1 MSWSEAEEPGCP
13 GDAGYAPVETVIV
26 PRARDL
32 GGFEVRRALP
42 SAQRPMIG
50 PFIFFDQMGP
60 TVLAPGQAVDVRPH
74 PHIGLATVTWL
85 IAGELLHRDS
95 LGSVQR
101 IRPGEVNWMT
111 AGSGIVH
118 SERTPAD
125 ARGGGAPLAGIQT
138 WIALPR
144 AHEETAPQ
152 FAHYGAGQVPLIEDR
167 GVRIALIAGHLWGQ
181 RSPVAVFSETV
192 YADIRLPPDR
202 EVPVPGEIEERGIY
216 VLTGAVEIGGNTF
229 AAGSLAVLRTGGTI
243 VVRAAAESHLFLIG
257 GAAMDGPR
265 HLWWNFVSSS
275 RERIE
280 AAKRDWRERRFAPVP
295 GESDFIPLP
304 E

>member
-1 MSWSEAEEPGCP
+1 MSWSDAEEPGCP
-13 GDAGYAPVETVIV
+13 GNAGCAPVETVIV
-26 PRARDL
+26 PRARNL
-32 GGFEVRRALP
+32 GDFEVRRALP

-60 TVLAPGQAVDVRPH
+60 TVLRPGQAVDVRPH

-125 ARGGGAPLAGIQT
+125 ARGGGAPLAGIQA

-144 AHEETAPQ
+144 AHEETAPR

-167 GVRIALIAGHLWGQ
+167 GVRIAVIAGSLWGQ

-192 YADIRLPPDR
+192 YADIRLPAGR
-202 EVPVPGEIEERGIY
+202 ELPVPGEIEERGIY
-216 VLTGAVEIGGNTF
+216 VLAGAIEIGGKTF
-229 AAGSLAVLRTGGTI
+229 AAGTLVVLRGGGA
-243 VVRAAAESHLFLIG
+243 VALRAAADSHLFLIG

-265 HLWWNFVSSS
+265 HIWWNFVSSS

-295 GESDFIPLP
+295 GESEFIPLP